1 MPPPEPRVD
10 RPEIPGEYGLSR
22 ATEYVTWDHVANR
35 LADARA
41 YWLGTVGPTGR
52 PSVRPVDGVF
62 VDGTL
67 FIGGSQET
75 AWVQH
80 VQAHPDVSIHLD
92 GLDDVVIIDGR
103 AEALESVESGVA
115 ERLAAASNAKYQQYG
130 MTPAFYRKN
139 GAIAVHI
146 RKVVAWTDISR
157 DPTRFRFDP

>member
-1 MPPPEPRVD
+1 MPAPEPRID

-22 ATEYVTWDHVANR
+22 ATEYVTWDHVASR
-35 LADARA
+35 LAVALA
-41 YWLGTVGPTGR
+41 YWLGTIGPTGR

-67 FIGGSQET
+67 FIGGSPET
-75 AWVQH
+75 AWVRH
-80 VQAHPDVSIHLD
+80 VQTHPDVSIHLD
-92 GLDDVVIIDGR
+92 GLDDVVIVDGR
-103 AEALESVESGVA
+103 AEVLGSVEAGVA
-115 ERLAAASNAKYQQYG
+115 GRLATASNAKYPQYG

-157 DPTRFRFDP
+157 DPTRFRFDR